1 MQSIT
6 AMRITIGS
14 LAALLTASIAY
25 GIHAGD
31 QAQALRAPQGA
42 VAERTPAAATTP
54 AEPSDGEW
62 SEEGWEGEEGWQT
75 RDDDDGGLWRLVVPD
90 TGGVQPVPSQAPESR
105 AS

>member
-31 QAQALRAPQGA
+31 QAQALRAQVQPGA
-42 VAERTPAAATTP
+42 VAERTPAP
-54 AEPSDGEW
+54 EPSEQSGGAW
-62 SEEGWEGEEGWQT
+62 SEEGWEGGEDRE
-75 RDDDDGGLWRLVVPD
+75 DDDGGLWRLVVPD
-90 TGGVQPVPSQAPESR
+90 AGGIQPVPSQSPESR